1 MERKEY
7 LISHFGMEMLSG
19 EGTYVKQVYAGG
31 TDSAGVPAV
40 TCMYGLYSDDPP
52 SLSLFHRLTVDE
64 VWSWYEGDPL
74 ELFLLKPDGTTA
86 YEVLGPDTVSGQRY
100 QFTIPAGTWQAG
112 RLLPGGTYCLY
123 GCTCVPGFTP
133 ECFTA
138 GDRNVLIADYPE
150 SEELITMF
158 TCDLPDATI

>member
-1 MERKEY
+1 
-7 LISHFGMEMLSG
+7 MEMLEA
-19 EGTYVKQVYAGG
+19 EGTYVKQVYAGENAAA
-31 TDSAGVPAV
+31 DAPAPAV

-74 ELFLLKPDGTTA
+74 ELFLLKPDGSS
-86 YEVLGPDTVSGQRY
+86 ERVVLGPDTGRGELY

-112 RLLPGGTYCLY
+112 RLVPGGSFCLY

-133 ECFTA
+133 ECFTPGSRA
-138 GDRNVLIADYPE
+138 QLAKAYPRDEETIICFTPDSGDIM
-150 SEELITMF
+150 I
-158 TCDLPDATI
+158 